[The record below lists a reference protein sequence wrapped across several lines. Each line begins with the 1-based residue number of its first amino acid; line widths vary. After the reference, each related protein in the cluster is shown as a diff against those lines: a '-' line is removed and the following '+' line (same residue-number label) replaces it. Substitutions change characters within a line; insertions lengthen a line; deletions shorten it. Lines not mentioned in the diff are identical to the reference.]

1 MSKSQSDLSTRLT
14 AADIQA
20 MITVAFLT
28 PRDDNPADPD
38 CRWGIPI
45 ILWGLPAVAK
55 SAMIKQAAAHFQSIL
70 RTMLLS
76 GCTPEDFSGIPV
88 AANNEWGVRSLCQ
101 VPAIQDILKV
111 GKGVLFLD
119 ELSCARPTVQNA
131 AMSLVYDLIIAGM
144 DLPGQ
149 VRIAAAANPPNVVS
163 GAWDLSL
170 PMANRFMHVKA
181 SLTKGEYLDY
191 KRTRKLPKKTEAFED
206 LQRKIIED
214 WEDQNTKVESL
225 ILRMIE
231 DSGDELFYN
240 IPAEGNEHRFRAWPS
255 PRTWDFA
262 INAVTTAEIIH
273 TEAYPTKHLGA
284 EIISSLCGPAAGT
297 RWASWSKNL
306 DLPSPRALLEGTA
319 KWKPSRTRLDIN
331 HAAAEAI
338 MSFWRGQSD
347 DKIRRTYALEI
358 WKIFS
363 MYKDI
368 DAADT
373 IKRPLRELAAA
384 GFHAKTDNEF
394 KLVAKDLSLYCGIR
408 DIGAV

>member
-1 MSKSQSDLSTRLT
+1 
-14 AADIQA
+14 
-20 MITVAFLT
+20 
-28 PRDDNPADPD
+28 
-38 CRWGIPI
+38 
-45 ILWGLPAVAK
+45 
-55 SAMIKQAAAHFQSIL
+55 
-70 RTMLLS
+70 
-76 GCTPEDFSGIPV
+76 
-88 AANNEWGVRSLCQ
+88 
-101 VPAIQDILKV
+101 
-111 GKGVLFLD
+111 
-119 ELSCARPTVQNA
+119 
-131 AMSLVYDLIIAGM
+131 
-144 DLPGQ
+144 
-149 VRIAAAANPPNVVS
+149 
-163 GAWDLSL
+163 
-170 PMANRFMHVKA
+170 MANRFMHVKA

-214 WEDQNTKVESL
+214 WEDQNAKVESL

-394 KLVAKDLSLYCGIR
+394 KLVAKDLSLYCGIQ